1 MYGKCL
7 SNEIS
12 LSKITSIS
20 SYVLLKQTV
29 KLILSGIERVGV
41 FNCMASFCFRFLIK
55 FFNFYF
61 AMLIIFKFYLFIL
74 NFYLFILNF
83 YLFILKL
90 YLFIYFVNAM
100 WPAGS

>member
-7 SNEIS
+7 SSEIS

-41 FNCMASFCFRFLIK
+41 FNCMASFYFSVL
-55 FFNFYF
+55 FFFF
-61 AMLIIFKFYLFIL
+61 
-74 NFYLFILNF
+74 
-83 YLFILKL
+83 
-90 YLFIYFVNAM
+90 
-100 WPAGS
+100 

>member
-7 SNEIS
+7 SSEIS

-41 FNCMASFCFRFLIK
+41 LNCMASFCFSIFFRLIS

-61 AMLIIFKFYLFIL
+61 AMLFNLK
-74 NFYLFILNF
+74 FYLFILNF

-90 YLFIYFVNAM
+90 YLFIYFVNAI
-100 WPAGS
+100 WPTGS

>member
-7 SNEIS
+7 SSEIS

-41 FNCMASFCFRFLIK
+41 FNCMASFYFSVLFFFFRLS

-61 AMLIIFKFYLFIL
+61 IMLFI
-74 NFYLFILNF
+74 
-83 YLFILKL
+83 
-90 YLFIYFVNAM
+90 
-100 WPAGS
+100 